1 MPAFGIRAI
10 LFAVATVLFFIAL
23 VSDVADSFD
32 TWVPLGLVVFAAAF
46 LIDALGLD
54 RQLGGGPT
62 TGP

>member
-10 LFAVATVLFFIAL
+10 LFAAAVVLFFIGL

-32 TWVPLGLVVFAAAF
+32 TWVPLGLIALAAAF
-46 LIDALGLD
+46 LVESLGLD
-54 RQLGGGPT
+54 RQLGGGTT